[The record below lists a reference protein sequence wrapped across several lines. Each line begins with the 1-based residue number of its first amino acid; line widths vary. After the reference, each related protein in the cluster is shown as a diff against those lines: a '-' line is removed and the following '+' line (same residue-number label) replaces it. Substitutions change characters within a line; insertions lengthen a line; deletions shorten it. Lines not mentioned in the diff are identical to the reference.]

1 MCGSQFEET
10 TSGMKSYLDV
20 LMCVVA
26 SLKKQLLV
34 CCSDVCGSQF
44 EETTSGMQS
53 YLDVL
58 MCVVASLKKQFL
70 VCSLS

>member
-10 TSGMKSYLDV
+10 TSGMKSDLTV

-34 CCSDVCGSQF
+34 CSSDVCGSKF
-44 EETTSGMQS
+44 EETTFGVQI
-53 YLDVL
+53 
-58 MCVVASLKKQFL
+58 
-70 VCSLS
+70 